1 MGTAMKR
8 KLTVTAAGVVFVL
21 AAASRVMAHH
31 AFSAE
36 FDPDRPVRLKGTIVR
51 LELVNPHAW
60 IHIEVPKEG
69 GGTEVWMIE
78 GGTPNTLMR
87 RGLTKDALPI
97 GTEVIVDGY
106 QAKDRSMRA
115 NGRDITLADGRKL
128 FLGSDGTG
136 APPRPEGTVAPA
148 K

>member
-1 MGTAMKR
+1 MATMTR
-8 KLTVTAAGVVFVL
+8 KLIAAAAGVVLVL
-21 AAASRVMAHH
+21 AAGGEILAHH

-36 FDPDRPVRLKGTIVR
+36 FDADRPVTLKGTIVK

-78 GGTPNTLMR
+78 GGTPNTSDCAAGCR
-87 RGLTKDALPI
+87 RTRW
-97 GTEVIVDGY
+97 
-106 QAKDRSMRA
+106 RS
-115 NGRDITLADGRKL
+115 
-128 FLGSDGTG
+128 
-136 APPRPEGTVAPA
+136 AP

>member
-1 MGTAMKR
+1 MTL
-8 KLTVTAAGVVFVL
+8 KLIAAAAAIVFVTAGSGVT
-21 AAASRVMAHH
+21 AHH

-36 FDPDRPVRLKGTIVR
+36 FDADRPVKLRGKIVR

-69 GGTEVWMIE
+69 GGTEEWMIE
-78 GGTPNTLMR
+78 GGTPTVLMR
-87 RGLTKDALPI
+87 RGLTKDSLPI
-97 GTEVIVDGY
+97 GAEVIVDGY

-115 NGRDITLADGRKL
+115 NGRDITFADGRKL
-128 FLGSDGTG
+128 FLGSDNSG
-136 APPRPEGTVAPA
+136 APRPEGSAPPA

>member
-1 MGTAMKR
+1 MTL
-8 KLTVTAAGVVFVL
+8 KLT
-21 AAASRVMAHH
+21 AAAAAIAFIATSGGVSAHH

-36 FDPDRPVRLKGTIVR
+36 FDSERPVKLKGKIVR

-69 GGTEVWMIE
+69 GGTEEWMIE
-78 GGTPNTLMR
+78 GGTPTVLMR
-87 RGLTKDALPI
+87 RGITKDTLPI
-97 GTEVIVDGY
+97 GAEVIVEGY
-106 QAKDRSMRA
+106 QAKDRSTRA
-115 NGRDITLADGRKL
+115 NGRDITFTDGRKL

-136 APPRPEGTVAPA
+136 APRPEGTAAPA